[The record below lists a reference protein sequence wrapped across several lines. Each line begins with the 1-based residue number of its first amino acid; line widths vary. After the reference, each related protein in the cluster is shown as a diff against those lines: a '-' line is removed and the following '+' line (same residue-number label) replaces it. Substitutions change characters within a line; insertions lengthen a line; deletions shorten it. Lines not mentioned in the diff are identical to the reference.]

1 MTDGSNIERELKLA
15 PSDPALLDRLVE
27 VTELGP
33 FKVVSRRHE
42 LQRNSFFDT
51 PSRDLGAARIGF
63 RRRTVDGHHQA
74 TWSLK
79 ADCKLVR
86 GMATRSEIE
95 LQLDAD
101 LAPAL
106 AIGALKDAARSRGA
120 EVLAEAVQDALA
132 AGGLPRAKP
141 LLETETDRRI
151 LDLEEP
157 GRGWAVELALD
168 RMRLID
174 HDYAD
179 VEIEAELKKGEAEA
193 LDAVRH
199 AIEKLGDVRDSERS
213 KLSRAL
219 AQLRQ

>member
-1 MTDGSNIERELKLA
+1 MTHGSNIERELKLA

-33 FKVVSRRHE
+33 FNVVSRRHE

-51 PSRDLGAARIGF
+51 ASRDLGAARIGF
-63 RRRTVDGHHQA
+63 RRRIVDGRAQA

-79 ADCKLVR
+79 ADGKLVR

-95 LQLDAD
+95 LQLEAD
-101 LAPAL
+101 LTPAL

-132 AGGLPRAKP
+132 AGGLPRAEP

-219 AQLRQ
+219 AQLRR